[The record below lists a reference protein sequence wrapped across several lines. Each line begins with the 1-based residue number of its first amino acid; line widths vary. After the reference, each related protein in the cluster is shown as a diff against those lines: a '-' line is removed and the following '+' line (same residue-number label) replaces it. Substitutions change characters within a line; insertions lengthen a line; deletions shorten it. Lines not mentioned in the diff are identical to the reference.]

1 MIKSEFKLDDDKTN
15 KYSYLPY
22 GEPYITP
29 ATIFTGFT
37 VLCQAYFAAK
47 DNEFEVKLYVNIYIY
62 LFKLNFKDIEF
73 GYVWHSGSYS

>member
-47 DNEFEVKLYVNIYIY
+47 DNEFDVKLYVNIYIY
-62 LFKLNFKDIEF
+62 I
-73 GYVWHSGSYS
+73 Y